1 MPEEHAASEW
11 SGDFRAAEERVL
23 DASLSVTASER
34 LRWLE
39 EALAFAHKMGAL
51 RGAPEVPLK

>member
-1 MPEEHAASEW
+1 MAEDRNAEDWRA
-11 SGDFRAAEERVL
+11 DFQAAEERVL

-39 EALAFAHKMGAL
+39 EALAFAWRVGAL
-51 RGAPEVPLK
+51 PRGDGERH